1 MSNSVIYYNGTNLGL
16 GTTSPTA
23 YLTIKAGTATAGT
36 APLKLTAGTNLTT
49 TEAGAIEYDGSHL
62 YFTSTNAGTRYQLDQ
77 QAGTYLSA
85 GTTNNSILRWDF
97 SGSAWTE
104 ETSFLIDTA
113 GNTTG
118 GTYNGL
124 TLTSATDGFT
134 IAGGSTTSRTLT
146 VTGADVSLNQSLQT
160 TDTPTFATL
169 NTGQGNYELYAM
181 NQDLKTTDTPTF
193 AGMNLAGNLLPTA
206 DNTYDLGSASYRW
219 KDLYL
224 GPGSL
229 NMYNSYTDGS
239 NYELAK
245 LSYVS
250 NVLTLASSSAGTGT
264 ARDIQIKAGTND
276 GIYLDTT
283 GNVGIGTTNP
293 GLALDV
299 VGNARFSAIGSGA
312 SSGALY
318 YTADGTLTTSS
329 SDIRLKQNIVTI
341 ENPLD
346 KVMALRGVTYNWKDP
361 NSPKR
366 MMGMIAQEV
375 IGVAPEL
382 VFQNETD
389 GYYGINYGETSGL
402 LIEAI
407 KEQQGEITSITEN
420 QNQIVKQLTGQ
431 LADQNLSVDNK
442 LQLIGTSLSVLTSEQ
457 DEIIK
462 DQIKNFKDSLSQ
474 SMQDTSEIKKN
485 LKILEEQMADLKEQ
499 NQAVIDFATAL
510 NLDSLIYKNALGN
523 LDLGDGKLEADG
535 VVAGAFTVKVVD
547 EEKRTIGSNYI
558 ESENKNDDGFSYLI
572 KTKAVTE
579 SCVILTNFQANPNAY
594 NWVEK
599 VKDATTGEYIGFR
612 VKLSQKTTQRIY
624 FDWWIVEKDSPAGQS
639 VTPPFPAEEIVP

>member
-1 MSNSVIYYNGTNLGL
+1 MALADGDTNEIVIGASAVGVGSNSVVLGNDSI
-16 GTTSPTA
+16 TK
-23 YLTIKAGTATAGT
+23 TI
-36 APLKLTAGTNLTT
+36 LK
-49 TEAGAIEYDGSHL
+49 GS
-62 YFTSTNAGTRYQLDQ
+62 
-77 QAGTYLSA
+77 
-85 GTTNNSILRWDF
+85 
-97 SGSAWTE
+97 
-104 ETSFLIDTA
+104 
-113 GNTTG
+113 
-118 GTYNGL
+118 
-124 TLTSATDGFT
+124 
-134 IAGGSTTSRTLT
+134 
-146 VTGADVSLNQSLQT
+146 
-160 TDTPTFATL
+160 
-169 NTGQGNYELYAM
+169 
-181 NQDLKTTDTPTF
+181 
-193 AGMNLAGNLLPTA
+193 
-206 DNTYDLGSASYRW
+206 
-219 KDLYL
+219 
-224 GPGSL
+224 
-229 NMYNSYTDGS
+229 
-239 NYELAK
+239 
-245 LSYVS
+245 
-250 NVLTLASSSAGTGT
+250 
-264 ARDIQIKAGTND
+264 
-276 GIYLDTT
+276 
-283 GNVGIGTTNP
+283 VGIGTTSP

-329 SDIRLKQNIVTI
+329 SDVRLKQNIVTI

-485 LKILEEQMADLKEQ
+485 LKILEEQMTDLQKQ
-499 NQAVIDFATAL
+499 NQAVIDFSTAL

-523 LDLGDGKLEADG
+523 LDLGDGTITAQDINITGKFNAKNIEAEEVIKGNILEISSQASGKAFIKAGEVEVEINSHEVSANNKIYITPISKLEG
-535 VVAGAFTVKVVD
+535 
-547 EEKRTIGSNYI
+547 RNLYI
-558 ESENKNDDGFSYLI
+558 DMGEIKENESF
-572 KTKAVTE
+572 
-579 SCVILTNFQANPNAY
+579 
-594 NWVEK
+594 K
-599 VKDATTGEYIGFR
+599 VKMEGEVLESDINFNWLII
-612 VKLSQKTTQRIY
+612 K
-624 FDWWIVEKDSPAGQS
+624 
-639 VTPPFPAEEIVP
+639 